1 MWRREGVRSTLASH
15 PRVKRETTRSQ
26 LENGSIKLKQH
37 RWKNPITE
45 LVN

>member
-15 PRVKRETTRSQ
+15 PWVKRGTTRSL

-37 RWKNPITE
+37 RWQNPTTE